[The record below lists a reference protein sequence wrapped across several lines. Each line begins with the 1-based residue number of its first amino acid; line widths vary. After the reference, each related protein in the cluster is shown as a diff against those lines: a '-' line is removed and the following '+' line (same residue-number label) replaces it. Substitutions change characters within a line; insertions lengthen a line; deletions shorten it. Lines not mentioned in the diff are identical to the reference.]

1 MIDTKELRR
10 LAQAAIA
17 KMNASDPEF
26 ASSTP
31 PLAILELLDRLEAA
45 ESECLEQ
52 ARLNGMGS
60 EREAALMAKLEA
72 AEKSDAESLA
82 MYRKARDERDALRV
96 ELNEIRY
103 WTAVAHDTIKALNAR
118 IEAAE
123 NDAAHQKALAAS
135 ALRVAEGWER
145 KCGELRAK
153 IAEMERQEPVGIFTQ
168 HPSNGL
174 WEQDGYGDNPE
185 ARPLYALPVAQG
197 EEE

>member
-72 AEKSDAESLA
+72 AE
-82 MYRKARDERDALRV
+82 RERD
-96 ELNEIRY
+96 
-103 WTAVAHDTIKALNAR
+103 D
-118 IEAAE
+118 
-123 NDAAHQKALAAS
+123 
-135 ALRVAEGWER
+135 
-145 KCGELRAK
+145 LRAK
-153 IAEMERQEPVGIFTQ
+153 VEQMEKQEPVGKIVAFGESL
-168 HPSNGL
+168 HEPSWRAGRL
-174 WEQDGYGDNPE
+174 PPLMTE
-185 ARPLYALPVAQG
+185 LYALPGAKG
-197 EEE
+197 E